1 LDAREVFTV
10 RHELKEDVG
19 LRRSRQLHVDDFV
32 AAVADFLEHVGISD
46 PFAVEENSLI
56 DVRGAA
62 LHRIDRRRRG
72 VAQILGS
79 LALALDRNHAIA
91 RAREPLDVI
100 LFVLRTFFSDEFGLQ
115 RTFRTGE
122 RLQRPSVVTCAQRV
136 NFVRSLGE
144 STS

>member
-1 LDAREVFTV
+1 VHRELEEV
-10 RHELKEDVG
+10 R
-19 LRRSRQLHVDDFV
+19 LRRSRQPHVDDFV
-32 AAVADFLEHVGISD
+32 GAVADVLEPVGISD
-46 PFAVEENSLI
+46 PFAIEENSLI

-79 LALALDRNHAIA
+79 RALAPDRNHAIA

-100 LFVLRTFFSDEFGLQ
+100 LFVFRTFFSDEFGLQ

-136 NFVRSLGE
+136 TFVRSLGE